1 MLSGSENY
9 LKQGESKMRNK
20 IIEATIEEV
29 IDKSSYPTDF
39 KKAFKQFIKNK
50 FDDNAKESD
59 LKRVLSLLNE
69 DGEDPTEYNL
79 SLLDYMETG
88 DGDQ

>member
-1 MLSGSENY
+1 
-9 LKQGESKMRNK
+9 MRNK
-20 IIEATIEEV
+20 IIETTIEEV
-29 IDKSSYPTDF
+29 TDRSSYPTDF

-59 LKRVLSLLNE
+59 LKRILLLLNE
-69 DGEDPTEYNL
+69 DGEDSTEYNL

-88 DGDQ
+88 DEE

>member
-1 MLSGSENY
+1 
-9 LKQGESKMRNK
+9 MRNK

-29 IDKSSYPTDF
+29 IDKSSYPDDF
-39 KKAFKQFIKNK
+39 KKAFKQFVKNK

-69 DGEDPTEYNL
+69 EGEDLTEYNF
-79 SLLDYMETG
+79 SLLDYAETG
-88 DGDQ
+88 DSQ

>member
-1 MLSGSENY
+1 
-9 LKQGESKMRNK
+9 MRNK

-29 IDKSSYPTDF
+29 IDKSSYPDDF
-39 KKAFKQFIKNK
+39 KKAFKQFVKNK

-69 DGEDPTEYNL
+69 EGEDLTEYNF
-79 SLLDYMETG
+79 SLLDYAETG
-88 DGDQ
+88 ESK

>member
-1 MLSGSENY
+1 
-9 LKQGESKMRNK
+9 MRNK

-29 IDKSSYPTDF
+29 IDKSSYLDDF
-39 KKAFKQFIKNK
+39 KKAFKQFVKNK

-69 DGEDPTEYNL
+69 EGEDLTEYNF
-79 SLLDYMETG
+79 SLLDYAETG
-88 DGDQ
+88 ESK